1 MKNVRLITIAVLL
14 ALSLPG
20 LAGAAPVRH
29 APAAPAADYYANLQS
44 PLPWHGSAFPL
55 RVYIHS
61 GSGIEGYKLEDNDI
75 LEGCFKEWTDATGGR
90 VTFTFVTRPADADIE
105 VEWHRHLPVQTLEI
119 GHTAIVEDGNYL
131 TKARV
136 MLLTYN
142 TAGKLLRPEQIKQAC
157 LHEIGHALG
166 IKGHSQNPK
175 DIMFVPYNFHY
186 TRLPSGD
193 LQLVGPPPALTE
205 RDTKTALRI
214 YNDRWLASKGQ
225 TPKMA
230 PTTGST
236 PALDPSALAS
246 ATPAPA
252 AAGGSSGSASG
263 STDTAGSA
271 AKSGGTGDT
280 AGSKTETKSAVP
292 NTFLP
297 PRSTSNKPDSKYR
310 TLVKGGIEAIKRD
323 DCDQA
328 ISLLNDA
335 LKLGDG
341 SKMAE
346 MNLIIALTKKANK
359 SYAQRNY
366 LDAADSYKSALM
378 LRKQVYGGSDP
389 KIAETMPAFSYSLKK
404 LGREAEAAEFK
415 R

>member
-1 MKNVRLITIAVLL
+1 MKNVRPITIAVLL
-14 ALSLPG
+14 ALSVP
-20 LAGAAPVRH
+20 AFAVAAPPVRH
-29 APAAPAADYYANLQS
+29 AAPPAPAADYYANLQS
-44 PLPWHGSAFPL
+44 PLPWHGTAFPL
-55 RVYIHS
+55 RVYIYP
-61 GSGIEGYKLEDNDI
+61 GSVEGYKLEFQDI
-75 LEGCFKEWTDATGGR
+75 LEGCFKEWTEATGGR
-90 VTFTFVTRPADADIE
+90 VTFNFVTRPADADIE
-105 VEWHRHLPVQTLEI
+105 VEWHRHLPVQSHEI
-119 GHTAIVEDGNYL
+119 GHTAITEDGNYL

-136 MLLTYN
+136 MLLTFN
-142 TAGKLLRPEQIKQAC
+142 TSNKPLRNEQIKQAC

-186 TRLPSGD
+186 KRLPDGE
-193 LQLVGPPPALTE
+193 LELVGPPPALTD
-205 RDTKTALRI
+205 RDIKTALRI

-225 TPKMA
+225 TPKIA
-230 PTTGST
+230 PTTGG
-236 PALDPSALAS
+236 AGKLDPVVAGAM
-246 ATPAPA
+246 PAPA
-252 AAGGSSGSASG
+252 AAGGSPSTMPTGSASSSG
-263 STDTAGSA
+263 SSSPASSTASTS
-271 AKSGGTGDT
+271 AKSP
-280 AGSKTETKSAVP
+280 VP

-297 PRSTSNKPDSKYR
+297 PRSTSSKPDTKYR
-310 TLVKGGIEAIKRD
+310 SLVKSGIEAIKRD
-323 DCDQA
+323 DCEQA

-366 LDAADSYKSALM
+366 LEAADNYKSALV

-404 LGREAEAAEFK
+404 LGREAEAAEF
-415 R
+415 RR